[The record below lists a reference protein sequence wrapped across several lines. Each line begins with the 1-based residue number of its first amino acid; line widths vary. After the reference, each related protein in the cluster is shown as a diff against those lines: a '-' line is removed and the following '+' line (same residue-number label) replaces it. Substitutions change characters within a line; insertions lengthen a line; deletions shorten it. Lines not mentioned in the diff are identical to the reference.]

1 MSGTKSDYLTKQILH
16 SMTVNDAISKLRVM
30 LGAATEEVKGVKM
43 EEEVKEEVKVT
54 MAEATLVDGT
64 EVYTEGELEAGAIL
78 FVRAG
83 EGVSEDPFAPAGIH
97 ETTDGLLIT
106 VGENG
111 EITSVE
117 DKSPEVEASE
127 EEKKEVEMEEEIK
140 EEVEVKKEF
149 DAEELLEGVAN
160 LLMPYTEEIK
170 ELKEELSVLTSR
182 FNEVAD
188 EPAAKKVRN
197 TFSQEANARATTA
210 EARFDRL
217 VALRKSRK

>member
-1 MSGTKSDYLTKQILH
+1 
-16 SMTVNDAISKLRVM
+16 MTVNDAISKLRVM
-30 LGAATEEVKGVKM
+30 LGAATEEVKEVKL
-43 EEEVKEEVKVT
+43 EEEVKVEEKVEIKA
-54 MAEATLVDGT
+54 AEATLVDGT
-64 EVYTEGELEAGAIL
+64 EVFTEGELEAGAIL

-106 VGENG
+106 VGDSG
-111 EITSVE
+111 EITAIE
-117 DKSPEVEASE
+117 DKSSEVEASE
-127 EEKKEVEMEEEIK
+127 KKEEEVAMEEVE

-160 LLMPYTEEIK
+160 LLQPYTEEIK

-188 EPAAKKVRN
+188 EPADTKKVRN
-197 TFSQEANARATTA
+197 TFSEEAKTRANTA
-210 EARFDRL
+210 EARFERL
-217 VALRKSRK
+217 VSLRNSKK

>member
-1 MSGTKSDYLTKQILH
+1 
-16 SMTVNDAISKLRVM
+16 MTVNDAISKLRVM

-127 EEKKEVEMEEEIK
+127 EEKKEVEMEEEII
-140 EEVEVKKEF
+140 EEEVKKEF

-210 EARFDRL
+210 EARFERL
-217 VALRKSRK
+217 VALRNSRK

>member
-1 MSGTKSDYLTKQILH
+1 
-16 SMTVNDAISKLRVM
+16 MTVANAISKLRVM
-30 LGAATEEVKGVKM
+30 LGAATEEVKEVNM
-43 EEEVKEEVKVT
+43 EEEVKVEEKVEIKA
-54 MAEATLVDGT
+54 AEATLVDGT

-83 EGVSEDPFAPAGIH
+83 EGVSEDPFAPEGLHA
-97 ETTDGLLIT
+97 TTDGLLIT

-111 EITSVE
+111 EITKIE
-117 DKSPEVEASE
+117 DESPEVEASE
-127 EEKKEVEMEEEIK
+127 KKEEEVAMEEVE

-160 LLMPYTEEIK
+160 LLQPYTEEIK

-188 EPAAKKVRN
+188 EPADTNKVRN
-197 TFSQEANARATTA
+197 TFSEEAKTRANTA
-210 EARFDRL
+210 EARFERL
-217 VALRKSRK
+217 VSLRNSKK